1 MKKFITVAFV
11 LGSFILST
19 GCSEQTEDMSGRTT
33 PISQITE
40 SHQTSAAPNETQTE
54 TQSETETKP
63 SGTESTTE
71 QTTTTTVTEP
81 VPETTTAT
89 TPAPAAKPLK
99 ASAKTCGGK
108 VSLSAIA
115 DPESGTIT
123 LVVDNQ
129 LNEEVRMAGLPTLI
143 DADRFSNDLD
153 PYKNM
158 TVTMSSTAA
167 GSKSKIELSADSS
180 QLIKGFSLKGKLF
193 CMGFFGDTS
202 YTLTFK

>member
-40 SHQTSAAPNETQTE
+40 SHQTSAAPTETQTE

-81 VPETTTAT
+81 VPETATTA
-89 TPAPAAKPLK
+89 APAAKPFK

-108 VSLSAIA
+108 VSLSATA
-115 DPESGTIT
+115 DPKSGTIT
-123 LVVDNQ
+123 LIVDNQ

>member
-11 LGSFILST
+11 IGSFILSA
-19 GCSEQTEDMSGRTT
+19 GCSEHTQDISGRTA
-33 PISQITE
+33 PVSQIIA
-40 SHQTSAAPNETQTE
+40 SQQTSSVPTETQNGTQTE
-54 TQSETETKP
+54 SETKQ
-63 SGTESTTE
+63 SVTESTTE
-71 QTTTTTVTEP
+71 QTTTTTATEP
-81 VPETTTAT
+81 VPENTTTT
-89 TPAPAAKPLK
+89 TPAPAAKTLK

-108 VSLSAIA
+108 VSLSATA

-143 DADRFSNDLD
+143 DAERFSNDLD

-167 GSKSKIELSADSS
+167 GSKSKIVLSADSN

>member
-1 MKKFITVAFV
+1 MKKFITVVFV
-11 LGSFILST
+11 IGSFILSA
-19 GCSEQTEDMSGRTT
+19 GCSEQTQDISGSTA

-40 SHQTSAAPNETQTE
+40 SHQTSAAPTETQTE

-71 QTTTTTVTEP
+71 QTTTNTVTEP
-81 VPETTTAT
+81 VPETAT

-108 VSLSAIA
+108 VSLSATA

-167 GSKSKIELSADSS
+167 GSKSKIVLSADSS